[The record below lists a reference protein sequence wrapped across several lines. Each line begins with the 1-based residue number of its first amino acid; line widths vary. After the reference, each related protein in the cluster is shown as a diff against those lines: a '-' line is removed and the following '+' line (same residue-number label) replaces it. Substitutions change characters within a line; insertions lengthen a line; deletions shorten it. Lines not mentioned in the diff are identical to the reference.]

1 MSTNFAPSA
10 DLDAPIVAIYACD
23 DERYLVS
30 LVVSYAIEDA
40 RCPEEAIE
48 LAVGLITDL
57 GSADTVW
64 CVLDRET
71 GVRHLI
77 EQGDALSEWPS
88 GDVVH
93 VHRAAGE

>member
-1 MSTNFAPSA
+1 MATAFTATTDPG
-10 DLDAPIVAIYACD
+10 APIVATYACD

-30 LVVSYAIEDA
+30 LVVSYAADEVS
-40 RCPEEAIE
+40 CPHEAI
-48 LAVGLITDL
+48 AQAIGLITDL

-64 CVLDRET
+64 CVLDRQT

-88 GDVVH
+88 GDVAH
-93 VHRAAGE
+93 KPATD